1 MVSSP
6 DRRSS
11 RGAQEIQRGYLLRYP
26 GFDMIAHSGPGKR
39 RELMLG
45 VQNFW
50 LFVFAGC
57 LLNVTPGPDIAY
69 IVARSAQCGVRG
81 GVAAAFG
88 ITAGCLVHITAAAI
102 GVSAILM
109 TSALAFNALK
119 WVGAAYLVYIGFKML
134 FASRGQQESLQSS
147 IRPPAAIGMRTIF
160 FQGFLTNV
168 LNPKVALFF
177 LAFLPQFI
185 RSDASS
191 KAMAF
196 VILGLAFAAT
206 GTVWNLIVAWSA
218 GRLAAA
224 WSGLGRMRQWL
235 ERSLGALFVGLGVR
249 LALSDAR

>member
-1 MVSSP
+1 
-6 DRRSS
+6 
-11 RGAQEIQRGYLLRYP
+11 
-26 GFDMIAHSGPGKR
+26 MIAHSAPGKR
-39 RELMLG
+39 RKLMLG
-45 VQNFW
+45 VHDFW
-50 LFVFAGC
+50 LFLLAGV

-88 ITAGCLVHITAAAI
+88 ITAGCLVHIAAAAI

-109 TSALAFNALK
+109 TSALAFNVLK
-119 WVGAAYLVYIGFKML
+119 WIGAAYLVYVGFKMV
-134 FASRGQQESLQSS
+134 FASRRAQESPQSFMRS
-147 IRPPAAIGMRTIF
+147 PTAVKTRTIF

-196 VILGLAFAAT
+196 VVLGLVFAST
-206 GTVWNLIVAWSA
+206 GTVWNLIVAWTA
-218 GRLAAA
+218 GRLATA
-224 WSGLGRMRQWL
+224 WSGLGSMRQWL

>member
-1 MVSSP
+1 
-6 DRRSS
+6 
-11 RGAQEIQRGYLLRYP
+11 
-26 GFDMIAHSGPGKR
+26 
-39 RELMLG
+39 MLG
-45 VQNFW
+45 VHDFW
-50 LFVFAGC
+50 LFLLAGF

-88 ITAGCLVHITAAAI
+88 ITAGCLIHIAAAAI
-102 GVSAILM
+102 GISAILM

-119 WVGAAYLVYIGFKML
+119 WAGAAYLVYVGFKMM
-134 FASRGQQESLQSS
+134 FASRRAQESPQSLR
-147 IRPPAAIGMRTIF
+147 RPTAAIKLRTIF

-185 RSDASS
+185 RADASS

-196 VILGLAFAAT
+196 VVLGLVFAST
-206 GTVWNLIVAWSA
+206 GTLWNLIVAWTA
-218 GRLAAA
+218 GRLATA
-224 WSGLGRMRQWL
+224 WSGLGRLRQWL

>member
-1 MVSSP
+1 
-6 DRRSS
+6 
-11 RGAQEIQRGYLLRYP
+11 
-26 GFDMIAHSGPGKR
+26 
-39 RELMLG
+39 MLG
-45 VQNFW
+45 VHDFW
-50 LFVFAGC
+50 LFLLAGF

-81 GVAAAFG
+81 GVAATFG

-102 GVSAILM
+102 GISAILM

-119 WVGAAYLVYIGFKML
+119 WIGAGYLVYVGFKML
-134 FASRGQQESLQSS
+134 FASRRAQDSPQSL
-147 IRPPAAIGMRTIF
+147 RPPTAIKMRTIF

-185 RSDASS
+185 RADASS
-191 KAMAF
+191 MAF
-196 VILGLAFAAT
+196 VVLGLVFAST
-206 GTVWNLIVAWSA
+206 GTVWNLIVAWTA
-218 GRLAAA
+218 GRLATA
-224 WSGLGRMRQWL
+224 WSGLGRLRQWL

>member
-1 MVSSP
+1 
-6 DRRSS
+6 
-11 RGAQEIQRGYLLRYP
+11 
-26 GFDMIAHSGPGKR
+26 
-39 RELMLG
+39 MLG

-50 LFVFAGC
+50 LFLLAGF

-88 ITAGCLVHITAAAI
+88 ISAGCLIHITAAAI
-102 GVSAILM
+102 GISAILM

-119 WVGAAYLVYIGFKML
+119 WVGAGYLVYVGFKML
-134 FASRGQQESLQSS
+134 FASRRQQESPQSPMRAPS
-147 IRPPAAIGMRTIF
+147 AIKMRTIF
-160 FQGFLTNV
+160 FQGLLTNV

-191 KAMAF
+191 KAIAF
-196 VILGLAFAAT
+196 IILGLVFAST

-218 GRLAAA
+218 GRLAAT
-224 WSGLGRMRQWL
+224 WSGLGSLRLWL
-235 ERSLGALFVGLGVR
+235 ERSLGVLFVGLGVR
-249 LALSDAR
+249 LALSDSR

>member
-1 MVSSP
+1 M
-6 DRRSS
+6 
-11 RGAQEIQRGYLLRYP
+11 
-26 GFDMIAHSGPGKR
+26 
-39 RELMLG
+39 
-45 VQNFW
+45 
-50 LFVFAGC
+50 
-57 LLNVTPGPDIAY
+57 
-69 IVARSAQCGVRG
+69 
-81 GVAAAFG
+81 
-88 ITAGCLVHITAAAI
+88 
-102 GVSAILM
+102 
-109 TSALAFNALK
+109 
-119 WVGAAYLVYIGFKML
+119 GAAYLVYVGLKML
-134 FASRGQQESLQSS
+134 LASRRQQQSPQSL
-147 IRPPAAIGMRTIF
+147 IRPPAAISMRTIF

-196 VILGLAFAAT
+196 VILGLVFAST

-235 ERSLGALFVGLGVR
+235 ERSLGVLFVGLGVR